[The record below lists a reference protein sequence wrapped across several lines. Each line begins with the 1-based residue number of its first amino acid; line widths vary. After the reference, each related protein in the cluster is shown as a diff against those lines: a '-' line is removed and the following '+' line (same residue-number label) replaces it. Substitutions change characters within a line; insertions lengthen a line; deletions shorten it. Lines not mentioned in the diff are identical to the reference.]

1 MRPLI
6 RRLHEVIGLVV
17 AVYMILMGV
26 TGTLLTFREDILA
39 ASLPGLDTPAAAT
52 DQATIDRIVATYA
65 PAGLRTIKLPK
76 DGFNAYRVYLPDQ
89 RELLLDSSTLEPVV
103 DPLHLDALFVTL
115 FDLHH
120 RLTFGEAGEEVI
132 GILGLTTLFIAVS
145 GIYLWWS
152 WRRGFSL
159 ARMRPRGE
167 SAAAYRTAHLTSGI
181 VIAPFLLMSVATGSA
196 MIYST
201 AVRDGLTA
209 LFGGE
214 RPVASMPAGNTGS
227 LIDDVSTALPGSRPV
242 FYILPRGGAVEPSM
256 RVKMPAEWHPNG
268 RSTLARNEDG
278 TLAVYDATGSG
289 TGHRIADAV
298 YPLHS
303 GKVGG
308 LAYRLLIA
316 ATGLAI
322 IYLSYLGLVA
332 YIRRFRK
339 RRT

>member
-6 RRLHEVIGLVV
+6 RQLHEVIGLVI

-52 DQATIDRIVATYA
+52 DQAMIDRIVATYA
-65 PAGLRTIKLPK
+65 DAGLRTIKLPK
-76 DGFNAYRVYLPDQ
+76 DGFNAYRVYLPDH
-89 RELLLDSSTLEPVV
+89 RELLLDSSTLAPVA
-103 DPLHLDALFVTL
+103 DPLHLDAFFVTL

-159 ARMRPRGE
+159 ARMRPSGGN
-167 SAAAYRTAHLTSGI
+167 AVAYRTAHLTSGI
-181 VIAPFLLMSVATGSA
+181 VIAPFLLMTVITGSA

-214 RPVASMPAGNTGS
+214 RPVASLPARTTGD
-227 LIDDVSTALPGSRPV
+227 LIADAPTALPDGRPV
-242 FYILPRGGAVEPSM
+242 FYILPRGSATEPSL

-268 RSTLARNEDG
+268 RSTLSSNDGG
-278 TLAVYDATGSG
+278 TLVAYDATKAG

-308 LAYRLLIA
+308 LGYRLLVGAI
-316 ATGLAI
+316 GLGI
-322 IYLSYLGLVA
+322 VYLSYLGLVA

-339 RRT
+339 RR